1 MESSQYSAI
10 LNNEAV
16 LTNAAQFTTA
26 QRAFVAKLIPRTDI
40 LDKFSQQELDFLALQ
55 AFSEFLTATE
65 DLLGWVAVLRKW
77 DPADDFS
84 LFEQLDKVRVGPDL
98 ESDVLEYLTKLDPD
112 GLRGLLQVPS
122 DEQMLAMGLSPE
134 EVAKINESIPAK
146 LDGFLK
152 VAKLRTRDDR
162 GLVKGFNKVKHM
174 LLAIPTDTF
183 QEHQILL
190 PKFGDVTPP
199 GDDSPRRVKIDGARI
214 DTNPD
219 YIRGRVRQTLETQ
232 AVLCDVLQFI
242 LYARYQQPYVH
253 PQWVHDVYANW
264 RANSDGNSCRF
275 QMQDSSLCRVGPREG
290 ERAV

>member
-122 DEQMLAMGLSPE
+122 DEQMLYQIDVMLSYMGKIGVGVDGSHGRKKNPDSMGSRGHARGSAGTVPTRRGRRSAVPAACSVAAAYGLGHGRGSWGSGSPLPHGTT
-134 EVAKINESIPAK
+134 V
-146 LDGFLK
+146 G
-152 VAKLRTRDDR
+152 
-162 GLVKGFNKVKHM
+162 GLV
-174 LLAIPTDTF
+174 PTGWD
-183 QEHQILL
+183 
-190 PKFGDVTPP
+190 
-199 GDDSPRRVKIDGARI
+199 
-214 DTNPD
+214 
-219 YIRGRVRQTLETQ
+219 
-232 AVLCDVLQFI
+232 C
-242 LYARYQQPYVH
+242 
-253 PQWVHDVYANW
+253 
-264 RANSDGNSCRF
+264 
-275 QMQDSSLCRVGPREG
+275 
-290 ERAV
+290 